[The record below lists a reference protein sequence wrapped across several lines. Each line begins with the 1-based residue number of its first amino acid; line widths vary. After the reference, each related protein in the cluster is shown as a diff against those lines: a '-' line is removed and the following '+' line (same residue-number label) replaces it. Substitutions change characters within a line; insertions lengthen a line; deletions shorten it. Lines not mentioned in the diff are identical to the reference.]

1 MVKLVSAC
9 LLGCEVTWRGG
20 HNLRDELI
28 RLAAS
33 GELIP
38 ICPEQLGGLPTPRP
52 PAEIVGG
59 DGHAVLDGRARV
71 LTQLG
76 QDVTENYLRGAR
88 EVLRLANTF
97 RAELVILKERSPSCG
112 VRWIYDGTFSSR
124 IVAGCGVTTAL
135 LQRSGFSVISDEE
148 FLAKLRSTP

>member
-20 HNLRDELI
+20 HNLREELM
-28 RLAAS
+28 RFAAA

-59 DGHAVLDGRARV
+59 DGHAVLEGRARV
-71 LTQLG
+71 LTQQG

-88 EVLRLANTF
+88 EVLRLASTVQ
-97 RAELVILKERSPSCG
+97 AELVILKERSPSCG
-112 VRWIYDGTFSSR
+112 VHWIYDGTFTGR

-135 LQRSGFSVISDEE
+135 LQREGFAVVSDEE
-148 FLAKLRSTP
+148 FLAKLRESS